1 MTTTERDATAPSSS
15 PPPPDLHEYTFIM
28 PAGHGQLAS
37 MTNTDNHDEA
47 PDVAEPHDTLPTR
60 SKTALNLGSHA
71 DFPKNDELTEIED
84 SRPQVPR
91 PPFYLPDYLVAQLEA
106 LAQRQS
112 TQREMEMRQF
122 SQLLQTILPSG
133 LCHSY
138 AQAAPLPNTPDSVTV
153 SDHSV
158 QPPPVAASEQ
168 LEELSSFEALLRAG
182 PNPLPEVEQAD
193 VPTTQSGDSK
203 QPFQA
208 GGPVRCNDDNKT
220 KNGAGTSMNAAGN
233 EETSISPGRPTS
245 APSVSESS
253 SSILTPPTPM
263 AELLKGHSDFEAYI
277 KNDPHAAP
285 KEKQVLEHL
294 DKSQGIAKTLG
305 VTYEAFTAALDK
317 ATAEV
322 ETKAKVPPM
331 TAAEK
336 EKAFW
341 KVVAVAGLMCL
352 GFIVLLLFFI
362 LGWDIGWVREVNGS
376 PTRVLVFW
384 VAFLCFPIA
393 VLVSGQALVEA
404 ETRLVEDPPSVG
416 T

>member
-1 MTTTERDATAPSSS
+1 
-15 PPPPDLHEYTFIM
+15 
-28 PAGHGQLAS
+28 
-37 MTNTDNHDEA
+37 
-47 PDVAEPHDTLPTR
+47 
-60 SKTALNLGSHA
+60 
-71 DFPKNDELTEIED
+71 
-84 SRPQVPR
+84 
-91 PPFYLPDYLVAQLEA
+91 
-106 LAQRQS
+106 
-112 TQREMEMRQF
+112 
-122 SQLLQTILPSG
+122 
-133 LCHSY
+133 
-138 AQAAPLPNTPDSVTV
+138 
-153 SDHSV
+153 
-158 QPPPVAASEQ
+158 
-168 LEELSSFEALLRAG
+168 
-182 PNPLPEVEQAD
+182 
-193 VPTTQSGDSK
+193 
-203 QPFQA
+203 
-208 GGPVRCNDDNKT
+208 
-220 KNGAGTSMNAAGN
+220 
-233 EETSISPGRPTS
+233 
-245 APSVSESS
+245 
-253 SSILTPPTPM
+253 
-263 AELLKGHSDFEAYI
+263 
-277 KNDPHAAP
+277 
-285 KEKQVLEHL
+285 L

-384 VAFLCFPIA
+384 VAFLCFSIA